1 MKWSRGEESPSRQK
15 ARGRPTLPNLLL
27 SSATERPLLTLS
39 FSLKGCGRGELQ
51 PTHGGHMVIRNQP
64 LFPALLFEKLPEPGS
79 CSLDTGL
86 LLAALLE
93 LPDDPH
99 LGLGPGRNVPLQ
111 GRQGYRGRI
120 PVSPG
125 GSRLVSSGSKGL
137 HYPLESRHVTLGAQ

>member
-64 LFPALLFEKLPEPGS
+64 LLMEDIRILVFHSQQQPIFPVSELQWTDVLTERLRRAVSPSEAFSTAQRP
-79 CSLDTGL
+79 L
-86 LLAALLE
+86 LLSGWLPRWSSPE
-93 LPDDPH
+93 LPFKPT
-99 LGLGPGRNVPLQ
+99 LL
-111 GRQGYRGRI
+111 
-120 PVSPG
+120 SP
-125 GSRLVSSGSKGL
+125 SFLC
-137 HYPLESRHVTLGAQ
+137 